1 MRVSMCAAGQMY
13 GAAVGPMETRKQ
25 ARARIGLLGP
35 MRLHAEDA
43 EKQVSVAPKIRTVL
57 AMLGMHPDQVVP
69 VSTLTRELWPEQPP
83 VTALRTLQTY
93 IFNIRKALAGITE
106 LTAEDVA
113 DQLLV
118 TQDNGYRLHSS
129 DLRLDWLDFMQLA
142 DQGRHA
148 LADGDSHTGI
158 QELEQAL
165 GMWRGSVLTDVPAGA
180 VLEARRLMLEESRLD
195 TIEALIDARIEAGLH
210 QQVIAELASL
220 TSEHPYHEGLH
231 AQYMRALALNGRR
244 AAALEV
250 FVRLRTRLIDEIGIE
265 PGYPL
270 QQLQTTIL
278 NSHKSAYT
286 DLALGTTGNPNE
298 VRGHRQL

>member
-1 MRVSMCAAGQMY
+1 MRISICAAGQMY
-13 GAAVGPMETRKQ
+13 GAAVEPMDTRKQ

-35 MRLHAEDA
+35 TRLHAGDA
-43 EKQVSVAPKIRTVL
+43 EEPVSVAPKIRTVL

-93 IFNIRKALAGITE
+93 IFNIRKALAGITG

-142 DQGRHA
+142 DKGRRA

-165 GMWRGSVLTDVPAGA
+165 GIWRGSVLTDVPTGA
-180 VLEARRLMLEESRLD
+180 VLEARRLMLDESRLD

-278 NSHKSAYT
+278 NSHKSAYS
-286 DLALGTTGNPNE
+286 DLALSATGSPN
-298 VRGHRQL
+298 VIGGHRQL

>member
-1 MRVSMCAAGQMY
+1 MRVSMCAVGQMY
-13 GAAVGPMETRKQ
+13 GAAVGSMDTRKQ

-35 MRLHAEDA
+35 MRLHAEDGQEPA
-43 EKQVSVAPKIRTVL
+43 SVAPKVRTVL
-57 AMLGMHPDQVVP
+57 AMLTMHPDQVVP

-93 IFNIRKALAGITE
+93 VLNIRKVLASITE
-106 LTAEDVA
+106 LRPEDVA

-118 TQDNGYRLHSS
+118 TQKNGYRLHSS
-129 DLRLDWLDFMQLA
+129 DLHLDWLDFMRLA
-142 DQGRHA
+142 DQGRRA
-148 LADGDSHTGI
+148 LGEGDSHTGI
-158 QELEQAL
+158 RELEQAL
-165 GMWRGSVLTDVPAGA
+165 GMWRGSVLTDVPNGA

-220 TSEHPYHEGLH
+220 TSEHSYHEGLH

-250 FVRLRTRLIDEIGIE
+250 FARLRTRLIDEIGIE

-270 QQLQTTIL
+270 QQLQGTIL
-278 NSHKSAYT
+278 NSHKSAHMA
-286 DLALGTTGNPNE
+286 LALSATGASSK
-298 VRGHRQL
+298 